1 MIINKKK
8 IQMWSTSLWWSNQCY
23 RSEIIRG
30 NVLNRCQC
38 NSSNMYK
45 WFLSNWSYTGKC
57 ISGIKYHTWT
67 NTKSRFEWSEYFN
80 YSLPLFSLVTINDNI
95 PQTFYRSP
103 IQMNNWTMRNNYQ
116 NLARRS
122 LAKTRHNSISKAKRI
137 CVFLDI
143 KKKEFEWR
151 KNKNQTHL

>member
-1 MIINKKK
+1 
-8 IQMWSTSLWWSNQCY
+8 
-23 RSEIIRG
+23 
-30 NVLNRCQC
+30 
-38 NSSNMYK
+38 
-45 WFLSNWSYTGKC
+45 
-57 ISGIKYHTWT
+57 
-67 NTKSRFEWSEYFN
+67 
-80 YSLPLFSLVTINDNI
+80 
-95 PQTFYRSP
+95 
-103 IQMNNWTMRNNYQ
+103 MNNWTMRNNYQ